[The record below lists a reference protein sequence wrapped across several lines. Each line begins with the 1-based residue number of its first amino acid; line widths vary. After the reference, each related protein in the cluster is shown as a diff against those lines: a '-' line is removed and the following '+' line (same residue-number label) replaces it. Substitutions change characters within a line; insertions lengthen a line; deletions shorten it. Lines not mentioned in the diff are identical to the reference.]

1 MTSEKFAW
9 VDILRVFWISERTCR
24 LILFFLDSL
33 VTRVMDI
40 NTSLELRWVVQVL
53 PTHKLQLV

>member
-9 VDILRVFWISERTCR
+9 VDILRVFWISERTRR

-40 NTSLELRWVVQVL
+40 NTSLELCRVVQVL